1 MRVLLNTGSMEVGG
15 GDLLTTSCTSIRLY
29 LVNIYCMELF
39 TVLLSYLV
47 NYTHIGVSAG
57 GSLRVWGVPQN
68 LLNKQI

>member
-1 MRVLLNTGSMEVGG
+1 MMCKIGLFGSEWSIIAGSFKDGFYGSVGGG

-47 NYTHIGVSAG
+47 N
-57 GSLRVWGVPQN
+57 
-68 LLNKQI
+68 